1 MGKIG
6 ADRHYE
12 ECFDSEENVLC
23 CDSDSC
29 LHQTTAAAS
38 ISAKHH
44 KIALISSNENAYDL
58 TGDLGLKVDYRS
70 CDESL
75 MLMNQNLFLL

>member
-58 TGDLGLKVDYRS
+58 VSYCNIRTNFKY
-70 CDESL
+70 
-75 MLMNQNLFLL
+75 F